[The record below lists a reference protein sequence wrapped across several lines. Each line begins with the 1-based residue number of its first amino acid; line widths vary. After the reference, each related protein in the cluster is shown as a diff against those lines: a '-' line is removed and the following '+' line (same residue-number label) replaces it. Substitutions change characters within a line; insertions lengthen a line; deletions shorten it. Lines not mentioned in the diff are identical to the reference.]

1 MLRDR
6 GLAEA
11 LAREIK
17 IKLRNL
23 LLLAAFSHLAPVKCK
38 CPRMEF
44 SDDVA
49 VIEDGE
55 PVAGKVP
62 DRSDQA
68 GPNATGGALGP

>member
-55 PVAGKVP
+55 PVQ
-62 DRSDQA
+62 DYTR
-68 GPNATGGALGP
+68 